1 MSPELF
7 SKAMGIVGANQ
18 VDHLAKV
25 RDQWVKPG
33 LPKGFPLLASYYQK
47 HINYWLYLLDNFH
60 KGEFESLK
68 HEMSPLNVSCDCMYC
83 AGTSYLEW
91 YEGSHPTTVYYPIC
105 KLWPGHGSYTVLPK
119 YCPWK

>member
-1 MSPELF
+1 MD
-7 SKAMGIVGANQ
+7 KAAVISMVCAARIEY
-18 VDHLAKV
+18 LAV
-25 RDQWVKPG
+25 ERDEWRTLWPM
-33 LPKGFPLLASYYQK
+33 LAAWYQQ